1 MRRVATL
8 TIVSGALTAGLL
20 AAGPAAQAQTTPKA
34 QPAAAQDDLGKE
46 VTVTRQGSI
55 SKERLLADAKRAGQ
69 PYSAKETA
77 AIKAAERCGWYERTQ
92 GYKNSAKTR
101 WLFYVKNRLN
111 WCWDGRY
118 VRSYRANFTAY
129 TYNKNRWVWRGWAQ
143 KKVTHPSDWS
153 YVTSTAQG
161 KFYYTGNRKTYK
173 PYVIIRGY
181 KNGGYR
187 WKAGG

>member
-8 TIVSGALTAGLL
+8 TIVSGAVTAGLL
-20 AAGPAAQAQTTPKA
+20 ATGPAAQAATRDTP
-34 QPAAAQDDLGKE
+34 GKE
-46 VTVTRQGSI
+46 VTATAQGSI
-55 SKERLLADAKRAGQ
+55 SKEKLLAEAKRAGQ

-77 AIKAAERCGWYERTQ
+77 AIKAAQRCGYYERTR
-92 GYKNSAKTR
+92 GYKNSKKTK
-101 WLFYVKNRLN
+101 WLFYVKNRLY

-118 VRSYRANFTAY
+118 VRSYKATFTAY
-129 TYNKNRWVWRGWAQ
+129 TSNKKVYVWRGWA
-143 KKVTHPSDWS
+143 KKSATHPKNWS
-153 YVTSTAQG
+153 YATSTAQG

-181 KNGGYR
+181 KNGAYK